1 MDIVDQ
7 KRENLLNLALSA
19 TQEERLKSENLE
31 VGYDPADKTWEL
43 ILRYSGNLDRLR
55 EMSARGVEVH
65 ELLNGYAVARVPEG
79 MLDAVSNLSE
89 ILRGCSLPF
98 IWHGRPPVCQV
109 SRRERERGRQQ
120 AGSDSSTGW
129 IRG

>member
-1 MDIVDQ
+1 MIQLQKAAGIRNDFFRQSISFRKRRPQDRWARKAAEEIETLDVVDQ

-55 EMSARGVEVH
+55 EMSARG
-65 ELLNGYAVARVPEG
+65 G
-79 MLDAVSNLSE
+79 
-89 ILRGCSLPF
+89 RGS
-98 IWHGRPPVCQV
+98 
-109 SRRERERGRQQ
+109 
-120 AGSDSSTGW
+120 
-129 IRG
+129 